1 MLLSYINVRLFAVNV
16 VVVAISPLLINHNL
30 HDSRLQ
36 RRVYIYREF
45 RFDVE

>member
-16 VVVAISPLLINHNL
+16 VKLAISLLLINHNL

-36 RRVYIYREF
+36 RRVMYREF
-45 RFDVE
+45 RFVVE

>member
-30 HDSRLQ
+30 NDSRLQ
-36 RRVYIYREF
+36 RRVYTYREF